1 MWSSRDIP
9 QQPFKRIA
17 MLRTALPALAGLM
30 MPFRFAL
37 TTGQDDQ
44 SADLMMIMPQA
55 GPATIFTR
63 CP

>member
-1 MWSSRDIP
+1 
-9 QQPFKRIA
+9 